1 MIQDLSCSYADEG
14 GSSSCDTRRYSG
26 SSPPERQRPTPR
38 SISLGNVELEG
49 NACLF
54 PITHQ
59 ESGTSSSFSF
69 TNSFPSK
76 IILSSWHS
84 DQSLD
89 LESEAQSL
97 ATGLFVIWGKFGCI
111 SID

>member
-1 MIQDLSCSYADEG
+1 MEG
-14 GSSSCDTRRYSG
+14 WEEMPVC
-26 SSPPERQRPTPR
+26 
-38 SISLGNVELEG
+38 
-49 NACLF
+49 
-54 PITHQ
+54 PITQQ

-69 TNSFPSK
+69 TNGVPSK

-97 ATGLFVIWGKFGCI
+97 ATGLFVIWGKLGVFPSTEIEDG
-111 SID
+111 SHLTRLS